1 MIQIYH
7 KSNCSTSLS
16 VLKLIKDA
24 GKKVSIIHYLET
36 PLNIEQLQQL
46 LVLLNIP
53 AENLVRKK
61 EKIFQEKYAHPHLHF
76 GVALNRAYVD
86 PAWFLIPGLWLALGL
101 AEWPGAAIA
110 CLACLAG
117 LLAERWLFFAEARHP
132 QNLYYQRMA

>member
-36 PLNIEQLQQL
+36 PLNLEQLQQL

-61 EKIFQEKYAHPHLHF
+61 EKIFQEKYAHRKLKESDYLKMLVKHPILMERPVVVK
-76 GVALNRAYVD
+76 GKK
-86 PAWFLIPGLWLALGL
+86 
-101 AEWPGAAIA
+101 AII
-110 CLACLAG
+110 
-117 LLAERWLFFAEARHP
+117 ARP
-132 QNLYYQRMA
+132 IETVINFIK